1 MTSEKFC
8 LRWNDFESHVSGS
21 FREIRDSKDFF
32 DVTLVCGEEQVQA
45 HKVIISACSPFFR
58 DILRRN
64 PHQHPLL
71 YLKGVKFTE
80 LQSVMNFMYHGE
92 ANIAQEDLNSFLSV
106 AEELKVKGL
115 TQSQVGGG
123 GEASKPFKPPSKD
136 PPPPPPKRPKMTSSH
151 KTADDDDIQEIMPVK
166 TEPAAAR
173 TDFYSG
179 DQVEADTQVAEYG
192 EETYENYEEY
202 DTDQGYGVAPVG
214 QNFDAKGN
222 YIFFCWVVVSLNC
235 TWGKGLIGVEF
246 DLSWESAS
254 TGQISGDFL
263 EYVAKVTDGPDVGKF
278 VCTLCGKVNA
288 QKIHTQNHIE
298 SIHFPGTNTY
308 PCKHCDMVFNG
319 RNKLYIHVN
328 QMHKSK

>member
-1 MTSEKFC
+1 VPKQSSSYKMTSEKFC

-151 KTADDDDIQEIMPVK
+151 KAADDDDIQEIMPVK

-214 QNFDAKGN
+214 QNFDAK
-222 YIFFCWVVVSLNC
+222 
-235 TWGKGLIGVEF
+235 
-246 DLSWESAS
+246 
-254 TGQISGDFL
+254 GDFL

>member
-151 KTADDDDIQEIMPVK
+151 KAADDDDIQEIMPVK

-214 QNFDAKGN
+214 QNFDAKGDT
-222 YIFFCWVVVSLNC
+222 L
-235 TWGKGLIGVEF
+235 TDPEQLM
-246 DLSWESAS
+246 
-254 TGQISGDFL
+254 
-263 EYVAKVTDGPDVGKF
+263 EYVARDPLTGKYS
-278 VCTLCGKVNA
+278 C
-288 QKIHTQNHIE
+288 KICANFSHQWKSNTRNHVE
-298 SIHFPGTNTY
+298 SKHFPTSFVYACDHCSATFNTRMQLY
-308 PCKHCDMVFNG
+308 AHRSQKHRDVMAKNVKAKYESMF
-319 RNKLYIHVN
+319 
-328 QMHKSK
+328 

>member
-151 KTADDDDIQEIMPVK
+151 KAADDDDIQEIMPVK

-214 QNFDAKGN
+214 QNFDAKGEM
-222 YIFFCWVVVSLNC
+222 SDPSELNQFIRRDLED
-235 TWGKGLIGVEF
+235 GKYHCNICNNFSHKTSSCARNHVE
-246 DLSWESAS
+246 
-254 TGQISGDFL
+254 
-263 EYVAKVTDGPDVGKF
+263 AK
-278 VCTLCGKVNA
+278 
-288 QKIHTQNHIE
+288 
-298 SIHFPGTNTY
+298 HFPNSFV
-308 PCKHCDMVFNG
+308 HSCDICLEIFKNSIALNNH
-319 RNKLYIHVN
+319 RARK
-328 QMHKSK
+328 HKSIISQTQMK

>member
-151 KTADDDDIQEIMPVK
+151 KAADDDDIQEIMPVK

-214 QNFDAKGN
+214 QNFDAKGPMMSDPSELMQYVSRN
-222 YIFFCWVVVSLNC
+222 SNDGKYFCNLCNAFSHKIVTCVRNHVEAKHFPSSFIYTCPFCPQTFNNKTSLN
-235 TWGKGLIGVEF
+235 
-246 DLSWESAS
+246 
-254 TGQISGDFL
+254 
-263 EYVAKVTDGPDVGKF
+263 
-278 VCTLCGKVNA
+278 N
-288 QKIHTQNHIE
+288 
-298 SIHFPGTNTY
+298 
-308 PCKHCDMVFNG
+308 
-319 RNKLYIHVN
+319 
-328 QMHKSK
+328 HKSTKHRQ